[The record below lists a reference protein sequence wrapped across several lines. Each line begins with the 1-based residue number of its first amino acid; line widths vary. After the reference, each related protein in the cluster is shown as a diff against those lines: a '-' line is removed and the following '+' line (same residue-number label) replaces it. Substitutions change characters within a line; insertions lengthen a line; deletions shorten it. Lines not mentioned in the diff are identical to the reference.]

1 MARMINKQCRLTE
14 WAAKRVA
21 ALSEELRTPQA
32 TLLRLMVVDF
42 LTDTRRMDALRD
54 RFLGNR
60 LPFEEP
66 SKPKK
71 GRRR

>member
-1 MARMINKQCRLTE
+1 MRSMKSKQLRLTE
-14 WAAKRVA
+14 WADQRIA
-21 ALSEELRTPQA
+21 ALSEELRAPQA
-32 TLLRLMVVDF
+32 TLLRLMVIDF

-60 LPFEEP
+60 LPFDAP
-66 SKPKK
+66 TSTKK